1 MPTLSTSSLLVASR
15 TALLAKMLGVD
26 MVSQN
31 LANVNTYGYRGQR
44 MNFQELLNDRT
55 NINGVQPVATQ
66 ILLAPGRLETTGRSL
81 DLAVDGDGFFP
92 IQLPDGRTA
101 YTRDGQFTRDADN
114 NLVTGDGYRLIWQG
128 QIPPNTPDERITV
141 NRDGTVEVLQDDGT
155 LAQIGQI
162 GLVRFTNPTGLIGY
176 GRNLFLESVPSGAPV
191 AGNPGAAGFGS
202 INGGALEG
210 SNVNMASEMTNLI
223 ALQRAYSLSTRA
235 FQQVDTMIGL
245 AVQMRRG

>member
-128 QIPPNTPDERITV
+128 QIPANTPDERITV

>member
-1 MPTLSTSSLLVASR
+1 
-15 TALLAKMLGVD
+15 
-26 MVSQN
+26 
-31 LANVNTYGYRGQR
+31 
-44 MNFQELLNDRT
+44 
-55 NINGVQPVATQ
+55 
-66 ILLAPGRLETTGRSL
+66 
-81 DLAVDGDGFFP
+81 FP

>member
-81 DLAVDGDGFFP
+81 DLAVDGD
-92 IQLPDGRTA
+92 RK
-101 YTRDGQFTRDADN
+101 RDAI
-114 NLVTGDGYRLIWQG
+114 LG
-128 QIPPNTPDERITV
+128 DERGERVGRHHIV
-141 NRDGTVEVLQDDGT
+141 VLENAVQT
-155 LAQIGQI
+155 EHLH
-162 GLVRFTNPTGLIGY
+162 LI
-176 GRNLFLESVPSGAPV
+176 APEAALHALGGGDAV
-191 AGNPGAAGFGS
+191 ADAAG
-202 INGGALEG
+202 AQHLED
-210 SNVNMASEMTNLI
+210 LD
-223 ALQRAYSLSTRA
+223 QH
-235 FQQVDTMIGL
+235 DL
-245 AVQMRRG
+245 AA

>member
-44 MNFQELLNDRT
+44 MNFQELLNERT

-128 QIPPNTPDERITV
+128 QIPANTPDERITV

>member
-44 MNFQELLNDRT
+44 MNFQELLNERT

-191 AGNPGAAGFGS
+191 AGNPGTAGFGS

>member
-15 TALLAKMLGVD
+15 TALLARMLGVD
-26 MVSQN
+26 MVSHN
-31 LANVNTYGYRGQR
+31 LANVNTYGFRGQR
-44 MNFQELLNDRT
+44 LNFQELLNTRT

-81 DLAVDGDGFFP
+81 DLAIEGDGFYP
-92 IQLPDGRTA
+92 IALPDGRTA
-101 YTRDGQFTRDADN
+101 YTRDGRFTRDANN

-128 QIPPNTPDERITV
+128 AIPADTPDERITV
-141 NRDGTVEVLQDDGT
+141 NRDGTVDVLQDDGT
-155 LAQIGQI
+155 LARVGQI
-162 GLVRFTNPTGLIGY
+162 GLVRFTNPTGLVSY
-176 GRNLFLESVPSGAPV
+176 GRNLFIESEPSGAPV

-202 INGGALEG
+202 IQGGTLEG
-210 SNVNMASEMTNLI
+210 SNVNLANEMTNLI